1 MKRKDA
7 LTSVNFHEN
16 FRFLVGTV
24 ITFIIRIR
32 REFFGLSSILQNT
45 HTRINTQSLNTEF
58 DYYIG
63 ISYFLQNATAKNT
76 MRITNK
82 HQPDHFLLLAFA
94 FAVAILCCFCSSNS
108 NSNSNSCEAFVATTT
123 PVGTNRRTSSSCGKL
138 YYNIYDEW
146 RSDAVVDTMHLDEEN
161 VLSCLEEFIDSDYG
175 TTIFGCHARAAV
187 VGITG
192 SIEFLE
198 ICGPEVTLSLD
209 GKFWHKRSTVLGR
222 AAMWLNARIPEI
234 TDVVV
239 ADVEDLK
246 DVEEITDEYGDVL
259 FRKDKRSED
268 FNGDRGT
275 MEYQGCV
282 KRKLRCL
289 LACLRICVV
298 LCV

>member
-1 MKRKDA
+1 
-7 LTSVNFHEN
+7 
-16 FRFLVGTV
+16 
-24 ITFIIRIR
+24 
-32 REFFGLSSILQNT
+32 
-45 HTRINTQSLNTEF
+45 
-58 DYYIG
+58 
-63 ISYFLQNATAKNT
+63 

-82 HQPDHFLLLAFA
+82 HHQDHYLLLAFA
-94 FAVAILCCFCSSNS
+94 CAVAVLCCFC
-108 NSNSNSCEAFVATTT
+108 SNSCEAFVATTT
-123 PVGTNRRTSSSCGKL
+123 PVGTRTSSYGCGKL
-138 YYNIYDEW
+138 FYNLYDDW
-146 RSDAVVDTMHLDEEN
+146 RSDAVVDRMHLDEEN
-161 VLSCLEEFIDSDYG
+161 VLSCLEEFIESDYG
-175 TTIFGCHARAAV
+175 TTMFGCHARAAV

-192 SIEFLE
+192 NIEFVE

-246 DVEEITDEYGDVL
+246 DFEEITDEYGDVL

-282 KRKLRCL
+282 FCF
-289 LACLRICVV
+289 LACMCVSVCVRAHDDWSVYIFLCLDCVDPSTSLRV
-298 LCV
+298 LLPLLLLLL

>member
-1 MKRKDA
+1 
-7 LTSVNFHEN
+7 
-16 FRFLVGTV
+16 
-24 ITFIIRIR
+24 
-32 REFFGLSSILQNT
+32 
-45 HTRINTQSLNTEF
+45 
-58 DYYIG
+58 
-63 ISYFLQNATAKNT
+63 
-76 MRITNK
+76 
-82 HQPDHFLLLAFA
+82 
-94 FAVAILCCFCSSNS
+94 
-108 NSNSNSCEAFVATTT
+108 
-123 PVGTNRRTSSSCGKL
+123 L
-138 YYNIYDEW
+138 YYNLYDEW

-175 TTIFGCHARAAV
+175 TTMFGCHARAAV

-192 SIEFLE
+192 SIEFVE

-246 DVEEITDEYGDVL
+246 DEEEITDEYGDVL

-282 KRKLRCL
+282 ALLPCVIACVNVCGHVSMCSCVGHDDWSVPMVLRLDCVDPITS
-289 LACLRICVV
+289 LRVI
-298 LCV
+298 LP